1 MLKCKDL
8 QQVSVIGMGLL
19 GASVTMTC
27 RRAFP
32 KVSIVG
38 YSHRDSTRR
47 KSRRLN
53 VANHIAET
61 LEEAVTNAD
70 IVILATPIMTFES
83 YFKDIRPFLRPGC
96 VVTDVGST
104 KSLVH
109 RWADKNL
116 PKSVFFVGSHP
127 IAGSEKRGVEFARDD
142 LLISARCIVTQT
154 AKTNREAVGLLTEFW
169 TALGC
174 NVISLNPTKHDR
186 IFGLISHLPH
196 VAAAA
201 LVNAS
206 DIEDMK
212 FAGKGFIDSSR
223 IASGPADVW
232 MDIVLTNHKTIAE
245 GIERLIRQ
253 LAAMK
258 KAIAAQDAGAIQ
270 KLLEKA
276 RTKREAMIAY
286 KLKRRELM

>member
-8 QQVSVIGMGLL
+8 QKVSVIGMGLL
-19 GASVTMTC
+19 GASVTMAC
-27 RRAFP
+27 MRAFP

-38 YSHRDSTRR
+38 YSHRDLTRR
-47 KSRRLN
+47 KSRQLN
-53 VANHIAET
+53 VASSIAET
-61 LEEAVTNAD
+61 LEEAISNAD
-70 IVILATPIMTFES
+70 IVILATPIMTFEG
-83 YFKDIRPFLRPGC
+83 YFKDIRPFLKPGC
-96 VVTDVGST
+96 IVTDVGST

-116 PKSVFFVGSHP
+116 PKSIFFVGSHP

-142 LLISARCIVTQT
+142 LLTSARCIVTQT
-154 AKTNREAVGLLTEFW
+154 VKTNKNAVKVLTDFW

-186 IFGLISHLPH
+186 ILGLISHLPH

-206 DIEDMK
+206 DGEDMR
-212 FAGKGFIDSSR
+212 FAGKGFVDTSR
-223 IASGPADVW
+223 IASGPSDVW
-232 MDIVLTNHKTIAE
+232 MDIVLTNHKIIAQ
-245 GIERLIRQ
+245 GIDRLIGQ

-258 KAIAAQDAGAIQ
+258 KAVSAQDAKTIQ

-276 RTKREAMIAY
+276 RTKREAMIEY